1 MQLKAKTIA
10 SFIAALGVLGMTSS
24 LVLADDETRNVHD
37 GRASVY
43 QHLHPDSLEDLS
55 TPASIKA
62 VTMGNVSPSR
72 IWKVLEHGERVE
84 CLDCI
89 PGVKRLLWNN
99 NAKTREIAA
108 WWLRRRIFGV
118 FGPGEVYPEVVTTL
132 HQSSDE
138 RQRAYAAEALGEF
151 LVHAGVKH
159 VAQALVEDTSPMV
172 RLSAAR
178 ALTRLNHQGPNG
190 ELAAALSDS
199 DTNVRLAALEGALRI
214 HVFTGVDSIVKLID
228 DPSYEVRRRAA
239 RTLGAMRASD
249 AVVGL
254 ILLTSPD
261 SEPEAS
267 VRAAAVAALG
277 RIADASSRDAVS
289 AALDDPDQYVRD
301 AARIALQRF

>member
-1 MQLKAKTIA
+1 
-10 SFIAALGVLGMTSS
+10 
-24 LVLADDETRNVHD
+24 
-37 GRASVY
+37 
-43 QHLHPDSLEDLS
+43 
-55 TPASIKA
+55 
-62 VTMGNVSPSR
+62 
-72 IWKVLEHGERVE
+72 
-84 CLDCI
+84 
-89 PGVKRLLWNN
+89 
-99 NAKTREIAA
+99 
-108 WWLRRRIFGV
+108 
-118 FGPGEVYPEVVTTL
+118 
-132 HQSSDE
+132 
-138 RQRAYAAEALGEF
+138 
-151 LVHAGVKH
+151 
-159 VAQALVEDTSPMV
+159 
-172 RLSAAR
+172 AR

-267 VRAAAVAALG
+267 GRAAAVAALG